1 MRRDT
6 VFLEEMGIGPLWRRR
21 HQATPVAGSQV
32 AAAEPARQ
40 GMAAHPHPAASAVLA
55 PAAAP
60 VPASAANVPAAK
72 LEPAAPRPQAL
83 SGDDS
88 TAWFDDAPMPAPA
101 APVSDAAIA
110 AMDWDELRAAAARC
124 TRCELC
130 QGRKGVVF
138 GRGEPGAAWLIVG
151 AGPSRA
157 DEREGRALS
166 GEAGILLDNMLRAI
180 GQDAGRD
187 AYVTN
192 LVKCRPGGA
201 AQAGAYA
208 PTPQQAAACRPYL
221 ERELA
226 LTRARTI
233 VTLGQAAAIGL
244 LGPQAASRGTA
255 RQLGTAAVVATYH
268 PQDLLPEGENK
279 AKAWADLCL
288 ARSAHG
294 AAR

>member
-1 MRRDT
+1 MSRAT
-6 VFLEEMGIGPLWRRR
+6 VFLEEMGIGPVWRRR
-21 HQATPVAGSQV
+21 HHAPSLTGAVASDECGQD
-32 AAAEPARQ
+32 E
-40 GMAAHPHPAASAVLA
+40 MAAHPHPAAPAALA

-60 VPASAANVPAAK
+60 LSTSAGNAPAAMP
-72 LEPAAPRPQAL
+72 EPAVAQAL
-83 SGDDS
+83 SGADS
-88 TAWFDDAPMPAPA
+88 TAWFDDAPMPPPA
-101 APVSDAAIA
+101 APVSDQAIA
-110 AMDWDELRAAAARC
+110 KMDWEELRAAAARC

-138 GRGEPGAAWLIVG
+138 GRGDPAAAWLMVG
-151 AGPSRA
+151 PGPSRA
-157 DEREGRALS
+157 DEREGRAFS
-166 GEAGILLDNMLRAI
+166 DEAGTLLGNMLRAI

-244 LGPQAASRGTA
+244 LGAQAASRGTA
-255 RQLGTAAVVATYH
+255 RQLGAAAVVATYH
-268 PQDLLPEGENK
+268 PEDLLPAGENK

-294 AAR
+294 AAG

>member
-1 MRRDT
+1 
-6 VFLEEMGIGPLWRRR
+6 
-21 HQATPVAGSQV
+21 
-32 AAAEPARQ
+32 
-40 GMAAHPHPAASAVLA
+40 MAAHPQPAAPAALA
-55 PAAAP
+55 PAAPAL
-60 VPASAANVPAAK
+60 ASAANAPATMP
-72 LEPAAPRPQAL
+72 EPAVAQAL
-83 SGDDS
+83 PGADS
-88 TAWFDDAPMPAPA
+88 TAWFDDAPMPPPL
-101 APVSDAAIA
+101 APVSDQAIA
-110 AMDWDELRAAAARC
+110 KMDWEELRAAAARC

-138 GRGEPGAAWLIVG
+138 GRGDPGAAWLMVG
-151 AGPSRA
+151 PGPSRA
-157 DEREGRALS
+157 DEREGRAFS
-166 GEAGILLDNMLRAI
+166 GEAGTLLGNMLRAI

-244 LGPQAASRGTA
+244 LGAQAASRGTA
-255 RQLGTAAVVATYH
+255 RQLGAAAVVATYH
-268 PQDLLPEGENK
+268 PEDLLPAGENK

-294 AAR
+294 AAG